1 MLEASI
7 AIFFPFKSSKE
18 ICCFTKRSVN
28 FTPIRLVPYFT
39 LNKLFFHKTYK
50 GLGNFICM
58 KYKNLFA
65 ILVITAVLFMSA
77 CTQTESKVVIPN
89 NPTPNNPTSEVVNT
103 PPSPDTTAVKEFIV
117 KGSNYKFESATLNVK
132 KGDRVKIILDNV
144 EGFHDLKIDEF
155 GVATKKIN
163 GGETDSIEFV
173 ADKVGTFEYYCSVG
187 QHRSMA

>member
-1 MLEASI
+1 
-7 AIFFPFKSSKE
+7 
-18 ICCFTKRSVN
+18 
-28 FTPIRLVPYFT
+28 
-39 LNKLFFHKTYK
+39 
-50 GLGNFICM
+50 M

-77 CTQTESKVVIPN
+77 CTQTESKVVIPS
-89 NPTPNNPTSEVVNT
+89 NPTLNNPTSEVVNT

-144 EGFHDLKIDEF
+144 EGFHDFKIDEF

-187 QHRSMA
+187 QHRSMGMVGKLTVE